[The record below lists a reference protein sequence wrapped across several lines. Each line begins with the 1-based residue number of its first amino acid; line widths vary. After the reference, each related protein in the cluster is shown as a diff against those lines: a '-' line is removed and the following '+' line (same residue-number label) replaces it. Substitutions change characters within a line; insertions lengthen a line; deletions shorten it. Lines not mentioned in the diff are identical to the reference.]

1 MSEPKTGA
9 LVQAPAPT
17 VNDALYVMV
26 RRLLAPLRR
35 APWWLKVTL
44 LYSAARLVSYAILLG
59 AAWHA
64 DESPWG
70 GRQPDYL
77 TFIDRWDAGW
87 YERIYDGGYPTTI
100 PRNADGTAQPNQWA
114 FYPVFPLLA
123 RGLSAVMGWS
133 WPAAGAI
140 VATAAGLAAV
150 LVIYRLFRHVAPPS
164 TALWGVAFF
173 AMFPLSPVLQV
184 PYAESLGIFFL
195 AAALHLLIKGN
206 YWAAMPMVVLLCL
219 TRPAGAPFAAVVL
232 GHLVLRWWHRRDK
245 PFPRRDLAAGTVLL
259 VLSTVM
265 AFAWMLTAWW
275 VTGERTAYT
284 DTETAWRGSSL
295 VLFKPWFDA
304 GVELVGPFW
313 GPVLPL
319 LFVALA
325 ALYLNSRAVR
335 RIGPELRIWC
345 AMYLLYLLAVLHPQS
360 STFRLLLPLFP
371 LALAAAF
378 ISGSRAYRW
387 SVLVLFGTLQIVW
400 VVWLWQFSAIST
412 GQAWPP

>member
-9 LVQAPAPT
+9 LVQASAPT

-140 VATAAGLAAV
+140 DAIVTDGTIGLYLGWVCVATAACQAA
-150 LVIYRLFRHVAPPS
+150 AAAS
-164 TALWGVAFF
+164 SALI
-173 AMFPLSPVLQV
+173 L
-184 PYAESLGIFFL
+184 AESRLL
-195 AAALHLLIKGN
+195 WRAALFL
-206 YWAAMPMVVLLCL
+206 
-219 TRPAGAPFAAVVL
+219 
-232 GHLVLRWWHRRDK
+232 
-245 PFPRRDLAAGTVLL
+245 
-259 VLSTVM
+259 
-265 AFAWMLTAWW
+265 
-275 VTGERTAYT
+275 
-284 DTETAWRGSSL
+284 
-295 VLFKPWFDA
+295 
-304 GVELVGPFW
+304 
-313 GPVLPL
+313 
-319 LFVALA
+319 
-325 ALYLNSRAVR
+325 
-335 RIGPELRIWC
+335 
-345 AMYLLYLLAVLHPQS
+345 
-360 STFRLLLPLFP
+360 
-371 LALAAAF
+371 
-378 ISGSRAYRW
+378 
-387 SVLVLFGTLQIVW
+387 
-400 VVWLWQFSAIST
+400 
-412 GQAWPP
+412 